1 MVPPKKPAPAK
12 GKKPAAPA
20 KGKMPPALLAK
31 MAGKKKPPA
40 KGA

>member
-1 MVPPKKPAPAK
+1 MVPPKKPAPVK
-12 GKKPAAPA
+12 KKPAVPG

-31 MAGKKKPPA
+31 MTGKKKPPA